1 MARTFALRDGG
12 GGGDGGGGEGQ
23 RRMVRNSVPSLIS
36 EPANTFALFRYI
48 YVGETRNLQT
58 YLAYNQFR

>member
-12 GGGDGGGGEGQ
+12 GEKNGTEQRALPDFGTREHLRALPIHLRRGD
-23 RRMVRNSVPSLIS
+23 
-36 EPANTFALFRYI
+36 
-48 YVGETRNLQT
+48 RNLQT

>member
-12 GGGDGGGGEGQ
+12 DGGGEGQ
-23 RRMVRNSVPSLIS
+23 RRMGTEQR
-36 EPANTFALFRYI
+36 ALPDFGTREHLRALPI
-48 YVGETRNLQT
+48 HLRRGNRNLQT